1 MFEFRNK
8 SLLCFFFLDRFFL
21 FVYDDACCVCI
32 VEAPSLKS
40 LVVTFSLDDRYG
52 DRTSILIEH

>member
-8 SLLCFFFLDRFFL
+8 SLLVFFFGGSLFL

-40 LVVTFSLDDRYG
+40 LVVTFSLDDRSG
-52 DRTSILIEH
+52 HRTSTLIEH